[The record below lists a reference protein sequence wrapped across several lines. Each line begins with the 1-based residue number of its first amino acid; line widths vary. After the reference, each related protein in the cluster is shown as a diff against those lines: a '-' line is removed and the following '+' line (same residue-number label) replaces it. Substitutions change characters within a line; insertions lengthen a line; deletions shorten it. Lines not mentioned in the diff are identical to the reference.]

1 MGYYVKCS
9 RVKIEK
15 KTESQIDLVVNL
27 QEGPSI
33 LKEKNK
39 LGIWDRKHIN
49 QPRSQMKQQLQIKY
63 QKSTEFRELC
73 SQHYQYR

>member
-1 MGYYVKCS
+1 MKCS

-39 LGIWDRKHIN
+39 LGI
-49 QPRSQMKQQLQIKY
+49 
-63 QKSTEFRELC
+63 
-73 SQHYQYR
+73 